1 MIRRLGVASVAKYV
15 GVAHAI
21 LGVIYGFIA
30 MFGGL
35 AVVVEQDQLDVF
47 SKIFASIG
55 AVLIALLVIPGV
67 LFLVGWLY
75 GAVFALIA
83 NLILNTSEG
92 IEVDF
97 EKRSNKIHHR
107 HNSAPSG
114 CAIIF
119 WQKIVRVFIEY
130 LYSIINLSSTYI
142 Y

>member
-1 MIRRLGVASVAKYV
+1 MEKIMIRRLGVASVAKYV

-55 AVLIALLVIPGV
+55 AVLIALLIIPGV

-83 NLILNTSEG
+83 NLILSTSEG

-97 EKRSNKIHHR
+97 EKK
-107 HNSAPSG
+107 
-114 CAIIF
+114 
-119 WQKIVRVFIEY
+119 K
-130 LYSIINLSSTYI
+130 
-142 Y
+142 